1 MRVDKRL
8 TTKLLDAA
16 LDGGADL
23 TGAMAALL
31 LAAASIAVQ
40 AGEPRDEV
48 IAFVGRMYDGA
59 VASQK
64 RSGAGLD
71 S

>member
-1 MRVDKRL
+1 MRVDK
-8 TTKLLDAA
+8 KLVAKICDVA
-16 LDGGADL
+16 LDGSTDSIGAV
-23 TGAMAALL
+23 AALL

-48 IAFVGRMYDGA
+48 IAFVARMYDGA

-64 RSGAGLD
+64 RAGAGLD